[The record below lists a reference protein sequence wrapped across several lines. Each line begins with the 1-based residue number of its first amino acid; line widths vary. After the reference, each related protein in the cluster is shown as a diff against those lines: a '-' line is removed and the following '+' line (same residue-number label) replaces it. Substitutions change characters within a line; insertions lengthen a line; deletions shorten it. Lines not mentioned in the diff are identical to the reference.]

1 MAQILSKIIIFTI
14 IMSSCSLFS
23 DEVNLV
29 EGQAAPNFT
38 LQDQDG
44 TEHTLSSYRGKKIVI
59 YFYPKD
65 DTPGCTKEACGI
77 RDAYDDFIN
86 QDIVVFGISYDSAEA
101 HQGFIKK
108 YNLPFNLL
116 SDSDKSISKLYGHQ
130 GFIKKYNLPF
140 NLLSDSDKSISK
152 LYGTAGTFFPMRKTF
167 LIDENGMI
175 KKIYS
180 KVSVVGHGHEILR
193 DFSISK

>member
-1 MAQILSKIIIFTI
+1 MTQILSKIIIFTI
-14 IMSSCSLFS
+14 IMFSCSLRS
-23 DEVNLV
+23 NEVHLT

-38 LQDQDG
+38 LQDQEG
-44 TEHTLSSYRGKKIVI
+44 NEHTLSSYRGKKVVI

-77 RDAYDDFIN
+77 RDAYNGFLD
-86 QDIVVFGISYDSAEA
+86 QGIVVFGISYDSAET
-101 HQGFIKK
+101 HQSFIKK

-116 SDSDKSISKLYGHQ
+116 SDSDKSVSR
-130 GFIKKYNLPF
+130 
-140 NLLSDSDKSISK
+140 
-152 LYGTAGTFFPMRKTF
+152 LYGTEGTFFPMRKTF
-167 LIDENGMI
+167 LIDEMGTV

-180 KVSVVGHGHEILR
+180 KVSVVDHGREILS

>member
-1 MAQILSKIIIFTI
+1 MNRKVFLTSGVNQVIVILIDMAQILSKIIIFTI
-14 IMSSCSLFS
+14 IMSSCSLLS
-23 DEVNLV
+23 DEVNLA

-44 TEHTLSSYRGKKIVI
+44 TEHTLSSYRGKRIVI

-77 RDAYDDFIN
+77 RDAYDDFVD
-86 QDIVVFGISYDSAEA
+86 QDIVVFGISYDGAEA
-101 HQGFIKK
+101 HQSFIKK

-116 SDSDKSISKLYGHQ
+116 SDSDKSISR
-130 GFIKKYNLPF
+130 
-140 NLLSDSDKSISK
+140 

-167 LIDENGMI
+167 LIDESGTI

>member
-1 MAQILSKIIIFTI
+1 MIQILSKLIIFTI
-14 IMSSCSLFS
+14 IMFSCSLRS
-23 DEVNLV
+23 NEVHLT

-38 LQDQDG
+38 LQDQEG
-44 TEHTLSSYRGKKIVI
+44 NEHTLSSYQGKKVVI

-77 RDAYDDFIN
+77 RDAYDGFLDK
-86 QDIVVFGISYDSAEA
+86 DIVVFGISYDSAEA
-101 HQGFIKK
+101 HQSFIKK

-116 SDSDKSISKLYGHQ
+116 SDSDKSVSR
-130 GFIKKYNLPF
+130 
-140 NLLSDSDKSISK
+140 

-167 LIDENGMI
+167 LIDEMGTV

-180 KVSVVGHGHEILR
+180 KVSVVDHGREILS

>member
-1 MAQILSKIIIFTI
+1 MNRKVLLTSGVNQVIIILIDMAQILSKIIIFTI
-14 IMSSCSLFS
+14 IMSSCSLLS
-23 DEVNLV
+23 DEVNLA

-44 TEHTLSSYRGKKIVI
+44 TEHTLSSYRGKKVVI

-77 RDAYDDFIN
+77 RDAYDDFVN

-101 HQGFIKK
+101 HQSFIKK

-116 SDSDKSISKLYGHQ
+116 SDSDKSISR
-130 GFIKKYNLPF
+130 
-140 NLLSDSDKSISK
+140 
-152 LYGTAGTFFPMRKTF
+152 LYGTEGTFFPMRKTF
-167 LIDENGMI
+167 LIDESGTI

-193 DFSISK
+193 DFSLSK

>member
-1 MAQILSKIIIFTI
+1 MNRKVLLTSGVNQVIIILIDMAQILSKIIIFTI
-14 IMSSCSLFS
+14 IMSSCSLLS
-23 DEVNLV
+23 DEVNLA

-44 TEHTLSSYRGKKIVI
+44 TEHTLSSYRGKRIVI

-77 RDAYDDFIN
+77 RDAYDDFVD
-86 QDIVVFGISYDSAEA
+86 QDIVVFGISYDGAEA
-101 HQGFIKK
+101 HQSFIKK

-116 SDSDKSISKLYGHQ
+116 SDSDKSISR
-130 GFIKKYNLPF
+130 
-140 NLLSDSDKSISK
+140 

-167 LIDENGMI
+167 LIDESGTI

-193 DFSISK
+193 DFSLSK

>member
-14 IMSSCSLFS
+14 IMSSCSLLS

-44 TEHTLSSYRGKKIVI
+44 DEHTLSSYRGKKVVI

-86 QDIVVFGISYDSAEA
+86 QDIVVFGISYDSAET

-116 SDSDKSISKLYGHQ
+116 SDSDKSISR
-130 GFIKKYNLPF
+130 
-140 NLLSDSDKSISK
+140 

-167 LIDENGMI
+167 LIDESGTI

>member
-1 MAQILSKIIIFTI
+1 MNRKVFLTSGVNQVIVILIDMAQILSKIIIFTI
-14 IMSSCSLFS
+14 IMSSCSLLS
-23 DEVNLV
+23 DEVNLA

-44 TEHTLSSYRGKKIVI
+44 TEHTLSSYRGKRIVI

-77 RDAYDDFIN
+77 RDAYDDFVD
-86 QDIVVFGISYDSAEA
+86 QDIVVFGISYDGAEA
-101 HQGFIKK
+101 HQSFIKK

-116 SDSDKSISKLYGHQ
+116 SDSDKSISR
-130 GFIKKYNLPF
+130 
-140 NLLSDSDKSISK
+140 
-152 LYGTAGTFFPMRKTF
+152 LYGTEGTFFPMRKTF
-167 LIDENGMI
+167 LIDESGTI

-193 DFSISK
+193 DFSLSK

>member
-1 MAQILSKIIIFTI
+1 MTQLLSKIIIFTI
-14 IMSSCSLFS
+14 IMSSCSLLS
-23 DEVNLV
+23 DEVNLA

-44 TEHTLSSYRGKKIVI
+44 TEHTLSSYRGKRIVI

-77 RDAYDDFIN
+77 RDAYDDFVD
-86 QDIVVFGISYDSAEA
+86 QDIVVFGISYDGAEA
-101 HQGFIKK
+101 HQSFIKK

-116 SDSDKSISKLYGHQ
+116 SDSDKSISR
-130 GFIKKYNLPF
+130 
-140 NLLSDSDKSISK
+140 
-152 LYGTAGTFFPMRKTF
+152 LYGTEGTFFPMRKTF
-167 LIDENGMI
+167 LIDESGTI

>member
-1 MAQILSKIIIFTI
+1 MKQILSKVIIFTI
-14 IMSSCSLFS
+14 IMSSCSLLS
-23 DEVNLV
+23 DEVRLL

-44 TEHTLSSYRGKKIVI
+44 NEHTLSSYKGKKVVI

-77 RDAYDDFIN
+77 RDAYDDYVY

-101 HQGFIKK
+101 HQSFIKK
-108 YNLPFNLL
+108 YN
-116 SDSDKSISKLYGHQ
+116 I
-130 GFIKKYNLPF
+130 PF

-167 LIDENGMI
+167 LIDENGRI

-180 KVSVVGHGHEILR
+180 KVSVVGHGDEILR

>member
-116 SDSDKSISKLYGHQ
+116 SDSDKSISR
-130 GFIKKYNLPF
+130 
-140 NLLSDSDKSISK
+140 

-167 LIDENGMI
+167 LIDENGRI

>member
-1 MAQILSKIIIFTI
+1 MTQILSKIIIFTI
-14 IMSSCSLFS
+14 TMFSCSLQS
-23 DEVNLV
+23 NEVHLT
-29 EGQAAPNFT
+29 EGQEAPNFT
-38 LQDQDG
+38 LKDQEG
-44 TEHTLSSYRGKKIVI
+44 NEHTLSSYRGKKVVI

-77 RDAYDDFIN
+77 RDAYDDFVN
-86 QDIVVFGISYDSAEA
+86 QDIVVFGISYDGAEA
-101 HQGFIKK
+101 HQ
-108 YNLPFNLL
+108 
-116 SDSDKSISKLYGHQ
+116 D
-130 GFIKKYNLPF
+130 FIKKYNLPF

-152 LYGTAGTFFPMRKTF
+152 LYGTEGTFFPMRKTF

-180 KVSVVGHGHEILR
+180 KVSVVGHGNEILR

>member
-1 MAQILSKIIIFTI
+1 MNRKVLLTSGVNQVIIILIDMAQILSKIIIFTI
-14 IMSSCSLFS
+14 IISSCSLLS
-23 DEVNLV
+23 DEVNLA

-44 TEHTLSSYRGKKIVI
+44 TEHTLSSYRGKRIVI

-77 RDAYDDFIN
+77 RDAYDDFVD
-86 QDIVVFGISYDSAEA
+86 QDIVVFGISYDGAEA
-101 HQGFIKK
+101 HQSFIKK

-116 SDSDKSISKLYGHQ
+116 SDSDKSISR
-130 GFIKKYNLPF
+130 
-140 NLLSDSDKSISK
+140 

-167 LIDENGMI
+167 LIDESGTI

>member
-1 MAQILSKIIIFTI
+1 MNRKVFLTSGVNQVIVILIDMAQILSKIIIFTI
-14 IMSSCSLFS
+14 IMSSCSLLS
-23 DEVNLV
+23 DEVNLA

-44 TEHTLSSYRGKKIVI
+44 TEHTLSSYRGKKVVI

-77 RDAYDDFIN
+77 RDAYDDFVD
-86 QDIVVFGISYDSAEA
+86 QDIVVFGISYDGAEA
-101 HQGFIKK
+101 HQSFIKK

-116 SDSDKSISKLYGHQ
+116 SDSDKSISR
-130 GFIKKYNLPF
+130 
-140 NLLSDSDKSISK
+140 
-152 LYGTAGTFFPMRKTF
+152 LYGTEGTFFPMRKTF
-167 LIDENGMI
+167 LIDESGTI

-193 DFSISK
+193 DFSLSK

>member
-14 IMSSCSLFS
+14 IMSSCSLLS

-44 TEHTLSSYRGKKIVI
+44 TEHTLSSYRGKKVVI

-77 RDAYDDFIN
+77 RDAYDDFVD
-86 QDIVVFGISYDSAEA
+86 QDIVVFGISYDGAEA
-101 HQGFIKK
+101 HQSFIKK

-116 SDSDKSISKLYGHQ
+116 SDSDKSISR
-130 GFIKKYNLPF
+130 
-140 NLLSDSDKSISK
+140 
-152 LYGTAGTFFPMRKTF
+152 LYGTGGTFFPMRKTF
-167 LIDENGMI
+167 LINESGTI

-180 KVSVVGHGHEILR
+180 KVSVVGHGSEILR

>member
-1 MAQILSKIIIFTI
+1 MNRKVFLTSGVNQVIVILIDMAQILSKIIIFTT
-14 IMSSCSLFS
+14 IMSSCSLLS
-23 DEVNLV
+23 DEVNLA

-44 TEHTLSSYRGKKIVI
+44 TEHTLSSYRGKRIVI

-77 RDAYDDFIN
+77 RDAYDDFVD
-86 QDIVVFGISYDSAEA
+86 QDIVVFGISYDGAEA
-101 HQGFIKK
+101 HQSFIKK

-116 SDSDKSISKLYGHQ
+116 SDSDKSISR
-130 GFIKKYNLPF
+130 
-140 NLLSDSDKSISK
+140 

-167 LIDENGMI
+167 LIDENGRI

>member
-1 MAQILSKIIIFTI
+1 MNRKVFLTSGVNQVIVILIDMAQILSKIIIFTI
-14 IMSSCSLFS
+14 IMSSCSLLS
-23 DEVNLV
+23 DEVNLA

-44 TEHTLSSYRGKKIVI
+44 TEHTLSSYRGKRIVI

-77 RDAYDDFIN
+77 RDAYDDFVD
-86 QDIVVFGISYDSAEA
+86 QDIVVFGISYDGAEA
-101 HQGFIKK
+101 HQSFIKK

-116 SDSDKSISKLYGHQ
+116 SDSDKSISR
-130 GFIKKYNLPF
+130 
-140 NLLSDSDKSISK
+140 
-152 LYGTAGTFFPMRKTF
+152 LYGTEGTFFPMRKTF
-167 LIDENGMI
+167 LIDESGTI

>member
-1 MAQILSKIIIFTI
+1 MNRKVFLTSGVNQVIVILIDMAQILSKIIIFTI
-14 IMSSCSLFS
+14 IMSSCSLLS
-23 DEVNLV
+23 DEVNLA

-44 TEHTLSSYRGKKIVI
+44 TEHTLSSYRGKKVVI

-77 RDAYDDFIN
+77 RDTYDDFVD
-86 QDIVVFGISYDSAEA
+86 QDIVVFGISYDGAEA
-101 HQGFIKK
+101 HQSFIKK

-116 SDSDKSISKLYGHQ
+116 SDSDKSISR
-130 GFIKKYNLPF
+130 
-140 NLLSDSDKSISK
+140 
-152 LYGTAGTFFPMRKTF
+152 LYGTEGTFFPMRKTF
-167 LIDENGMI
+167 LIDESGTI

-193 DFSISK
+193 DFSLSK

>member
-1 MAQILSKIIIFTI
+1 MNRKVLLTSGVNQVIIILIDMAKILSKIIIFTI
-14 IMSSCSLFS
+14 IMSSCSLLS
-23 DEVNLV
+23 DEVNLA

-44 TEHTLSSYRGKKIVI
+44 TEHTLSSYRGKRIVI

-77 RDAYDDFIN
+77 RDAYDDFVD
-86 QDIVVFGISYDSAEA
+86 QDIVVFGISYDGAEA
-101 HQGFIKK
+101 HQSFIKK

-116 SDSDKSISKLYGHQ
+116 SDSDKSISR
-130 GFIKKYNLPF
+130 
-140 NLLSDSDKSISK
+140 
-152 LYGTAGTFFPMRKTF
+152 LYGTEGTFFPMRKTF
-167 LIDENGMI
+167 LIDESGTI

-193 DFSISK
+193 DFSLSK